1 MNQNEFRKMLGLLG
15 KNNKIPDTADKL
27 LDTKTSN
34 TVLGYPATF
43 DHRTNKS
50 VTSVKD
56 QG

>member
-15 KNNKIPDTADKL
+15 KNNKIPVTADKL
-27 LDTKTSN
+27 EAKTSN